1 LIPADVSFA
10 NVTRPSSGAE
20 RRRIRSRRANR
31 STSRVVP
38 LGESIACIY
47 NLEVRIG
54 SKVSDGSVVSGEPPE
69 IVERLLGL
77 LQPGLS
83 GMNFIVGAPNAPE
96 QRERLATEVLPALQA
111 AA

>member
-1 LIPADVSFA
+1 MRARILEAA
-10 NVTRPSSGAE
+10 GRAGRPPEA
-20 RRRIRSRRANR
+20 
-31 STSRVVP
+31 
-38 LGESIACIY
+38 IACIY